1 MDGGLNMKYAR
12 IENGEVREIIN
23 FNPKGKFVK
32 EIEEQFVKCTEDTK
46 QNDIYKYGKFS
57 KPTLKELTQEELNQ
71 QITNEINSSNN
82 ELLEIFEDIVE
93 WAKEKGFILSE
104 QKKQLIDFRKEKRK
118 GII

>member
-1 MDGGLNMKYAR
+1 MKYAR
-12 IENGEVREIIN
+12 VEEGIVREIIN

-46 QNDIYKYGKFS
+46 QNDIYKDGVFTTPLPKL
-57 KPTLKELTQEELNQ
+57 PTQEELNQ
-71 QITNEINSSNN
+71 QITNDINSSNN

-93 WAKEKGFILSE
+93 WAEKKGFILSE
-104 QKKQLIDFRKEKRK
+104 QKKEIINSRKEKRKEKRK